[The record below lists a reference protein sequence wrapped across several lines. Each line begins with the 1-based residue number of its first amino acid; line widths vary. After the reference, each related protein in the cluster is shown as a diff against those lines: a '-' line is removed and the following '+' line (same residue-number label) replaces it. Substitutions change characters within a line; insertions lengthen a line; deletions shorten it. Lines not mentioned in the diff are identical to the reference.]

1 MAKRFFYTK
10 ILNSRYQFNT
20 PEQCL
25 ITLTSHWELLFLME
39 YQIMM
44 IQLKIIRS
52 SLSEA
57 LFLGSEQLN
66 LNFQE
71 H

>member
-1 MAKRFFYTK
+1 MSYH
-10 ILNSRYQFNT
+10 FNQSLGT
-20 PEQCL
+20 LIL

-57 LFLGSEQLN
+57 LSLGSEQLN